1 MDHTTIQRW
10 TRAFPLGPDDI
21 ELFPGTAYA
30 LVLRGLRHDLQRGA
44 RLLCLTGPDGVGKS
58 MLLRKLRAELADA
71 CVAELSQPSLG
82 ALLPRL
88 ADSLGL
94 AAGTEAAMQAQLRTF
109 ADTLTQRR
117 QSLILII
124 DDAETLASAD
134 LAALRRLFAPLPAQ
148 LLLAGQP
155 GLMRQF
161 TDGSAH
167 RGPDRIYQLAPLPR
181 AEVGDYIR
189 HRLHAAGLDP
199 EWIRPDAVA
208 AIDDYCGGLPRLINL
223 LCFGALAQRE
233 FNLERPLDAAGIHEA
248 ARARLESGSYPFPRT
263 PPAVEAQVRAAQEV
277 RAPASTPASAAAVS
291 HGKPAS
297 IPAAVPTASTP
308 ASPAAV
314 SHGAPSLP
322 PHAAYIDAVPAGAR
336 DGARRVAS
344 DFSARALPELA
355 APASRRSVAGRRPAV
370 RAALWAGLAVTA
382 VLMLQAQWDAPE
394 PTAGF
399 APPPPAVASATDA
412 TVVAEDGAAGVDD
425 TTTRDVDTMDTN
437 AAAAA
442 NADTTGTIDR
452 TDVTMAAP
460 AAPGAAATAPPL
472 QAAAAGATSRAD
484 AELLVDE
491 AVRDEAEE
499 AALAE
504 PAAAKKSAA
513 AEPGGAAALSAA
525 QRSHLARLY
534 AERAEYEREAGR
546 LRDARVSVR
555 YGLEVAPENARL
567 RELDD
572 AIEAALA
579 SSADEAA
586 DTPSL

>member
-21 ELFPGTAYA
+21 ALFPGTAHA
-30 LVLRGLRHDLQRGA
+30 LVLRSLRHDLQRGT
-44 RLLCLTGPDGVGKS
+44 RLLCLTGPAGVGKS
-58 MLLRKLRAELADA
+58 MVLRKLRAELADA
-71 CVAELSQPSLG
+71 CVAELPQPSLG

-109 ADTLTQRR
+109 VDTLTQRR
-117 QSLILII
+117 QSLILIV

-148 LLLAGQP
+148 LVLAGQP

-161 TDGSAH
+161 TDGAPQ
-167 RGPDRIYQLAPLPR
+167 RGPDRVYQLAPLSR

-189 HRLHAAGLDP
+189 HRLDAAGLDP
-199 EWIRPDAVA
+199 EWIRADAVA

-263 PPAVEAQVRAAQEV
+263 PPALEAQRRAAQEV
-277 RAPASTPASAAAVS
+277 PAPASTVSAAAVS
-291 HGKPAS
+291 HANSAG
-297 IPAAVPTASTP
+297 IPAAVATASTP
-308 ASPAAV
+308 AAAAV
-314 SHGAPSLP
+314 LSYGAPSRP
-322 PHAAYIDAVPAGAR
+322 PQAAHTDAVPTRAR
-336 DGARRVAS
+336 GGGRRVAS

-355 APASRRSVAGRRPAV
+355 APASGRRVARRPPAV

-382 VLMLQAQWDAPE
+382 VLVLQTQWHAPE
-394 PTAGF
+394 PAAGF
-399 APPPPAVASATDA
+399 ASSPAPTAVASATNA
-412 TVVAEDGAAGVDD
+412 GAVAEDGAAGVDD
-425 TTTRDVDTMDTN
+425 TSTRDADTMDTN
-437 AAAAA
+437 AAAAV

-452 TDVTMAAP
+452 SGGTMAAP
-460 AAPGAAATAPPL
+460 VAAGAGAIAPL
-472 QAAAAGATSRAD
+472 QAAAAGAVSRAD
-484 AELLVDE
+484 AELFVDD
-491 AVRDEAEE
+491 AVRDAADE

-504 PAAAKKSAA
+504 PVAAKKPAA

-572 AIEAALA
+572 AIEAALT
-579 SSADEAA
+579 SSADEVAG
-586 DTPSL
+586 TPSL